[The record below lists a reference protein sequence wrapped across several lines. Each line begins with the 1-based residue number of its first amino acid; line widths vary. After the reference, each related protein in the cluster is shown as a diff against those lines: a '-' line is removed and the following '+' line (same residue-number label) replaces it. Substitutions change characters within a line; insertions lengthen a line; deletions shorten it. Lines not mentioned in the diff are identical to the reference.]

1 LAGALKISI
10 ILAIMVNWLLGKS
23 ELLRVVRASLSLLSK
38 RDQKKIK
45 LVALIQIFLS
55 FLDLLGIA
63 LIGLVASLAVSGI
76 NSKNPSSAVGRV
88 LEGLG
93 LGSLSFQAQTAILAA
108 LALFIFIART
118 LLSMFF
124 IRKTL
129 FFLGRCAAEI
139 ASDLFGRVLARPLTG
154 LSKYSSQQYVYSLTS
169 GVETLT
175 LRIIGSSV
183 TLLADLTLLIFVLA
197 ALVYV
202 NLPMTIVATLV
213 VGAMAWV
220 LHLLTTNRSKVLGSK
235 YAGLDIASRES
246 LIDALTAFREISSK
260 SRASHYQA
268 KFAASR
274 SEISKALAE
283 STFMP
288 YMGKYVIESSII
300 IAAFLVAGAQ
310 FVLTDAVNAI
320 TTLSIFIAA
329 GSRLAPAVLR
339 IQQGVVGLNNSWGI
353 AGSTLAL
360 IEELKSVISPS
371 EVIISKF
378 SDSHESFTAG
388 LALKGVNFQ
397 YPLAKEPTL
406 KDITLEVKPGES
418 IALVGPSGSG
428 KTTLI
433 DLMLGLLIPDSGSV
447 FLSGINPSK
456 AISQW
461 PGAIGYVPQDIYISN
476 ATVGEN
482 VALGFPV
489 EEIDESKIWNALNQ
503 AQISSFISTLDEGLA
518 TNLGD
523 RGVKLSGGQK
533 QRLGIARALLTKP
546 RILFLDEA
554 TSALDSQTEHD
565 VSEAING
572 LKGEVTLVFIAHRLS
587 TAKRADRVI
596 YISAGKIL
604 AQGSFDEVKRTVP
617 DFQKQAELMDL
628 G

>member
-1 LAGALKISI
+1 
-10 ILAIMVNWLLGKS
+10 MVSALLGKF
-23 ELLRVVRASLSLLSK
+23 EVLLVVKSAFALLK
-38 RDQKKIK
+38 KNDLKKIK
-45 LVALIQIFLS
+45 IIMIAQALLG
-55 FLDLLGIA
+55 FLDLVGIA

-76 NSKNPSSAVGRV
+76 NSKTPLGVVGQV
-88 LEGLG
+88 LEALN
-93 LGSLSFQAQTAILAA
+93 LSSISFQAQTAILSSFA
-108 LALFIFIART
+108 LCVFVSRT
-118 LLSMFF
+118 LLSLFF

-129 FFLGRCAAEI
+129 FFIARCAAEI
-139 ASDLFGRVLARPLTG
+139 AADLFGKI
-154 LSKYSSQQYVYSLTS
+154 LSRSLVGISKHSSQQYVYSLTS
-169 GVETLT
+169 GIETLT
-175 LRIIGSSV
+175 LRIIGGTI
-183 TLLADLTLLIFVLA
+183 TLVADLASLLLIVGV
-197 ALVYV
+197 LVYV
-202 NLPMTIVATLV
+202 NPPMTLVATFV
-213 VGAMAWV
+213 VGIMVWI
-220 LHLLTTNRSKVLGSK
+220 LHHLTSNKSRRLGSR
-235 YAGLDIASRES
+235 YSTVDIASRES
-246 LIDALTAFREISSK
+246 LMDSLNAFREISSK
-260 SRASHYQA
+260 GRILHFEDKFRSARHVIA
-268 KFAASR
+268 KAM
-274 SEISKALAE
+274 AE

-288 YMGKYVIESSII
+288 YMGKYIIESSII
-300 IAAFLVAGAQ
+300 VTAFIVAGAQ
-310 FVLTDAVNAI
+310 FLLTDAAEAI
-320 TTLSIFIAA
+320 TTLSIFMAA
-329 GSRLAPAVLR
+329 GTRLAPAVLR
-339 IQQGVVGLNNSWGI
+339 IQQGLMVINNSWGI
-353 AGSTLAL
+353 ATSTLQL
-360 IEELKSVISPS
+360 IKELEAVNYLPGLLAP
-371 EVIISKF
+371 KF
-378 SDSHESFTAG
+378 SDLHKGFDARLELESI
-388 LALKGVNFQ
+388 NFQ
-397 YPLAKEPTL
+397 YPLAKGPTL
-406 KDITLEVKPGES
+406 RNISLEVKPRES

-482 VALGFPV
+482 VALGFPI
-489 EEIDESKIWNALNQ
+489 EEIDESKIWSALDQ
-503 AQISSFISTLDEGLA
+503 AQIASFISTLDEGLA

-596 YISAGKIL
+596 YISAGEIL
-604 AQGSFDEVKRTVP
+604 AQGSFDEVKQAVP

>member
-1 LAGALKISI
+1 
-10 ILAIMVNWLLGKS
+10 MVNWLLGKS
-23 ELLRVVRASLSLLSK
+23 KLFGVIRASLALLSE
-38 RDQKKIK
+38 RDQRKIQV
-45 LVALIQIFLS
+45 VALIQMFLS

-76 NSKNPSSAVGRV
+76 NSKDPSGAVGRV
-88 LEGLG
+88 LEGLS
-93 LGSLSFQAQTAILAA
+93 LGSQSFQAQTAILAA
-108 LALFIFIART
+108 IAVLVFLART

-124 IRKTL
+124 IRRTL
-129 FFLGRCAAEI
+129 LFLGRCAAKI

-154 LSKYSSQQYVYSLTS
+154 LSKYSSQQYVYFLTS

-183 TLLADLTLLIFVLA
+183 TLLADITLLIFVLA

-202 NLPMTIVATLV
+202 NLPMTIAATLV

-220 LHLLTTNRSKVLGSK
+220 LHRLTTNRSKTLGSK

-246 LIDALTAFREISSK
+246 LIDSLNAFREISSK

-268 KFAASR
+268 KFASTR
-274 SEISKALAE
+274 SEVSKALAE

-288 YMGKYVIESSII
+288 YLGKYVIESSII

-310 FVLTDAVNAI
+310 FILSDAVDAV

-339 IQQGVVGLNNSWGI
+339 IQQGILGLNNSWGI
-353 AGSTLAL
+353 AGSTLSL
-360 IEELKSVISPS
+360 IEELKNVIYPS
-371 EVIISKF
+371 GAISSRF
-378 SDSHESFTAG
+378 SDLHKEFVAG
-388 LALKGVNFQ
+388 LEVRGVNFQ
-397 YPLAKEPTL
+397 YPLANEPTL
-406 KDITLEVKPGES
+406 RNITLEVKPGES
-418 IALVGPSGSG
+418 IAIVGPSGSG
-428 KTTLI
+428 KTTLV
-433 DLMLGLLIPDSGSV
+433 DLILGLLIPNSGIVS
-447 FLSGINPSK
+447 LSGINPSQ

-461 PGAIGYVPQDIYISN
+461 PGAIGYVPQDVYISN

-482 VALGFPV
+482 VALGFPI
-489 EEIDESKIWNALNQ
+489 EEIDESKIWNALGQ
-503 AQISSFISTLDEGLA
+503 AQMASFISTLDEGLA
-518 TNLGD
+518 TKLGD

-572 LKGEVTLVFIAHRLS
+572 LKSEVTLVLIAHRLS
-587 TAKRADRVI
+587 TARRADRII
-596 YISAGKIL
+596 YISAGEIL
-604 AQGSFDEVKRTVP
+604 AQGSFDEVKRAVP
-617 DFQKQAELMDL
+617 DFQKQAELMDAT
-628 G
+628 